1 MVSQLVNS
9 SISRSREGEMRV
21 QATGD
26 GDNVTIFGR
35 GRQRV
40 GPSASVGAADIICCG
55 RKRRR
60 RPRRFMGC
68 ARDRAKPSFYKEGW
82 GWIGRGAGRVE
93 GRTTA

>member
-1 MVSQLVNS
+1 
-9 SISRSREGEMRV
+9 MRV
-21 QATGD
+21 QATTGD

-40 GPSASVGAADIICCG
+40 GPSVGAADIICCG

-82 GWIGRGAGRVE
+82 GWIGRGTGRVE
-93 GRTTA
+93 GRATA